1 MELENK
7 TILITGADG
16 FVGSHLVERF
26 LEENCYVRAFVF
38 YNSFNKLGWLDTL
51 EAEKIRKIDIFSG
64 DIRDYNMVN
73 NALKK
78 VDIVCHLAALIGIPY
93 SYVAPESYVD
103 TNIKGTLNVVHAAK
117 NKNLKKIIITSTSEA
132 YGSAI
137 YTPID
142 EKHPYQPQS
151 PYSASKIA
159 ADAIALSYYY
169 SFNSPVSIIRPFNI
183 YGPRQSARAVIPTI
197 ITQLL
202 KKKKNI
208 ELGNLSPTRDFTYV
222 KDTCE
227 AYVKLIKTDNLEG
240 EIINIGNSKEI
251 SIGDLAKK
259 IKDLMHSTAKIESIR
274 KRKRID
280 SSEVNRLLVDNTKAF
295 KLINWKPTYS
305 LDEGLELTIEWFSKK
320 KNMDLYKLGYNI

>member
-26 LEENCYVRAFVF
+26 LEENCNVRAFVF